1 MKNTSLIL
9 NLVLAVAVIGIYAL
23 HFSGKNSKEVVA
35 EKSSSVSSSDGLKIA
50 YVKVDSLIV
59 NYDLAQE
66 LHDNFTK
73 NQEAYT
79 KEYTEKRS
87 SFEKR
92 AAAFQEKVQRGGFL
106 TQDRAIQERDRLV
119 SEEQEVLTLD
129 QELST
134 KLSEMQAANNQQLI
148 DSLMSYLEEF
158 NADQKYNYI
167 LNSGDVLIGDEAHNI
182 TKEVLEVLNSRYNS
196 NKK

>member
-9 NLVLAVAVIGIYAL
+9 NVILALAIVGIYVL
-23 HFSGKNSKEVVA
+23 HFSSKDSESAVA
-35 EKSSSVSSSDGLKIA
+35 DQPASSASNTDLKIA
-50 YVKVDSLIV
+50 YVKVDSLIL

-66 LHDNFTK
+66 LHATFSK

-79 KEYTEKRS
+79 KEYADKRS

-92 AAAFQEKVQRGGFL
+92 AAEFQEKVQRGGFL

-119 SEEQEVLTLD
+119 SEEQEILSLD

-134 KLSEMQAANNQQLI
+134 KLAEMQSANNKQLI
-148 DSLMSYLEEF
+148 DSLMSYLKEF
-158 NADQKYNYI
+158 NANKNYDYI
-167 LNSGDVLIGDEAHNI
+167 FNAGDVLIGDEAHNI
-182 TKEVLEVLNSRYNS
+182 TKEVLDAMNARYN
-196 NKK
+196 KKQ